1 MLNQGPA
8 VAPTPS
14 LFRIL
19 IDATFSGISTSL
31 RRLMDGIRE
40 EVTQS
45 NSLQVLVDWAAY
57 FSPQL
62 REQVN
67 LAAMPAQIADMIKNG
82 KVQVV
87 EALKNPA
94 ILSLVEM
101 QIEELPSMLV
111 EQMKKEVQVS
121 ISDMLRLASPQVGDL
136 VRMMLSRSAELNASL
151 TEPTFQ
157 LLTALFATPDANA
170 MLRSIN
176 IEEVVV
182 AIQRDQQALRG
193 LERLCAAFGN
203 LAKTLMNDPEFIE
216 QSMSRM
222 HVWSDYNALVTEPMK
237 EDLKRTSTMLSE
249 FLLGQVNKTHLNA
262 LNQLKPFKDYQIQVL
277 NDFVNSASYK
287 AILGKKEVCRA
298 FDTQLQLMKGAAM
311 YEAYKSSSPEIAACL
326 TKIEMDMAAGAV
338 KVEEEAK
345 ATQAPITVAREAVRR
360 QPSATVANPR
370 RRAAAANDVVLE
382 SSEEEEKKVQV
393 KRSKR
398 GGK

>member
-8 VAPTPS
+8 VASTPS